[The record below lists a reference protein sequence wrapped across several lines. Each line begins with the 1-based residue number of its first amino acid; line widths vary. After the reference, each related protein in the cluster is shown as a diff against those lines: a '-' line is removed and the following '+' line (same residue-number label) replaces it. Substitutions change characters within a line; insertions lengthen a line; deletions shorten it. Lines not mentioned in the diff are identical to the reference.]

1 MFRKKL
7 LAMGLIIT
15 IVLCGLSGCTGN
27 TTTAPQETTIPEVT
41 SAQEET
47 STDEEATT
55 EKSTAEEETV
65 GGVMGYVDAEDICK
79 HISINGKVV
88 EFPWTLNELGEE
100 YTFSENPT
108 VNLEEKEA
116 GAYLLYKGERIAL
129 IQAKIDT
136 ELDRNS
142 QIYMLIPSGTSNI
155 FLYDIDKYSKSEDII
170 LRYGIPTSLNEN
182 EFLTEYYYET
192 DKIYLNYEFYSN
204 SGVLSSWSIS
214 LKERYLNDKQE
225 GEN

>member
-15 IVLCGLSGCTGN
+15 IALCGLSGCTGN
-27 TTTAPQETTIPEVT
+27 TTTAPQETTTPEVT

-100 YTFSENPT
+100 YTFSENT
-108 VNLEEKEA
+108 VIDLETKDGA
-116 GAYLLYKGERIAL
+116 AYLMYNGEETVMV
-129 IQAKIDT
+129 QAKIDS
-136 ELDRNS
+136 EMDRNS
-142 QIYMLIPSGTSNI
+142 IIYYMSLDFTDGIY
-155 FLYDIDKYSKSEDII
+155 LYDIDAESSAEDVIARFGLPTESYIDEIYQTYRYETEDIELAFFVKNNTDNVSMMNI
-170 LRYGIPTSLNEN
+170 A
-182 EFLTEYYYET
+182 LTNKYMEKY
-192 DKIYLNYEFYSN
+192 
-204 SGVLSSWSIS
+204 
-214 LKERYLNDKQE
+214 
-225 GEN
+225 